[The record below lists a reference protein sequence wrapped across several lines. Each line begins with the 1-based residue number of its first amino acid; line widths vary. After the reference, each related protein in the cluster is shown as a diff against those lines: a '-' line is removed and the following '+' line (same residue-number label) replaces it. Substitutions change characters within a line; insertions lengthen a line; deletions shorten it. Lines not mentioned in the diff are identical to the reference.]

1 MGGSDVRRSAGLFAR
16 CVDMVLTDMLLSGS
30 SCAIMFGLPILRA
43 SPELLLPPPIRSSCR
58 LHNSLAGGLIRKLWS
73 VPHLRAHCR
82 CTVVRV
88 WSGPDAVCATLRF
101 RDAESADCGSTAVQ
115 VQRSRKAGL

>member
-1 MGGSDVRRSAGLFAR
+1 MGGSGVQRSAGLFAC
-16 CVDMVLTDMLLSGS
+16 CVDMVLTGCILCS
-30 SCAIMFGLPILRA
+30 IMFGLPILRA